1 VYPQGSV
8 PTAIPAGHQYRHT
21 LGTVI
26 NGLAEQGFTIEHLTE
41 ETMPISGTMP
51 GDWDHLVAT
60 IPPWLTLWTRLT
72 STS

>member
-1 VYPQGSV
+1 M